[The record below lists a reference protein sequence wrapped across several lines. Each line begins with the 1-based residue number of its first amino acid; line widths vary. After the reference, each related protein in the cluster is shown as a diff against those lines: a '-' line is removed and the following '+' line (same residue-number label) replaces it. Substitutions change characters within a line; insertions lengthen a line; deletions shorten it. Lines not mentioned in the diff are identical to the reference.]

1 MPPIQ
6 LKFLTKTRGYKHFS
20 YFCVMTWFKRI
31 FDFYLD
37 ASIHVALAIFSLV
50 HITALTLNINVPAAL
65 YYFVLFGSISC
76 YNFVK
81 YGVEAEK
88 YILVAN
94 RYHKN
99 IQFFSIGCLFVAI
112 YFSFFL
118 SERILIGLLVL
129 GGITAL
135 YALPVLP
142 KHKNFRSL
150 SGLKILIVAT
160 VWAGTTVILPALS
173 QIEVISWN
181 LKIEAF
187 QRFLLVLVL
196 LVPFEIRDLK
206 YDNHELK
213 TLPQRVGVKR
223 AKFIGWVWAIL
234 FYLITFLKSNLDVI
248 TVSANTILFV
258 VLIIMLF
265 KTKLN
270 QGKYFSSFWV
280 ESIPLFWW
288 LAIVL
293 GIKCV
298 NFL

>member
-1 MPPIQ
+1 
-6 LKFLTKTRGYKHFS
+6 
-20 YFCVMTWFKRI
+20 MTWFKRI

-50 HITALTLNINVPAAL
+50 HITALSLNITIPLDL
-65 YYFVLFGSISC
+65 YFFIFFGSISC

-99 IQFFSIGCLFVAI
+99 IQFFSIACLLIAI
-112 YFSFFL
+112 YHAYFL
-118 SERILIGLLVL
+118 SERVFVGLFIL

-142 KHKNFRSL
+142 RHKNFRSF

-160 VWAGTTVILPALS
+160 VWAGATVILPALS
-173 QIEVISWN
+173 QLDIISWIV
-181 LKIEAF
+181 KIEAL
-187 QRFLLVLVL
+187 QRFLFVLIL

-206 YDNHELK
+206 YDNPELK
-213 TLPQRVGVKR
+213 TLPQRVGVKG
-223 AKFIGWVWAIL
+223 AKIIGYSWIIL
-234 FYLITFLKSNLDVI
+234 FYIMTYLKNDLNAVNLIVE
-248 TVSANTILFV
+248 TILV
-258 VLIIMLF
+258 VFLSIVLYR
-265 KTKLN
+265 TKLN

-280 ESIPLFWW
+280 EGIPLLWW
-288 LAIVL
+288 AILVI
-293 GIKCV
+293 GVEFIEY
-298 NFL
+298 F